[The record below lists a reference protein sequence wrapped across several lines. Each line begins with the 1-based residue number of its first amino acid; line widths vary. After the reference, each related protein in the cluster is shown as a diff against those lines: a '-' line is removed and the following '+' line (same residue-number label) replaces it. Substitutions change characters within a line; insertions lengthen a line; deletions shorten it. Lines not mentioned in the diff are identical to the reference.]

1 MHGQFPNQK
10 NKPMIRLL
18 VFLFA
23 SLGSSLAFSQLEAA
37 RNADVAYGHHHINT
51 TNVEAH
57 RHFWVEGLGG
67 KIAEIGST
75 RREVIAFPNVL
86 VLFSER
92 EHSGGSRGSV
102 VNHVGFE
109 TQDIEADVARL
120 IELGYSMI
128 SREELPAVYEVSNGI
143 ARRPGG
149 NTIAYVLGPDDLKVE
164 LIENTNIDHP
174 IQMHHIHWAHPEGAA
189 MQQWYLEH
197 FGGIEGTRIGQP
209 AIDLPGVN
217 LTYGPGDADVAPTQ
231 GRAFD
236 HIGFEVN
243 DLQNFVAEL
252 ERKGITMDRGYTEV
266 ASLGIAIAF
275 LTDPW
280 GTYIELTEGLDTDL

>member
-1 MHGQFPNQK
+1 MSRF
-10 NKPMIRLL
+10 LL
-18 VFLFA
+18 VFCACLATTPLFA
-23 SLGSSLAFSQLEAA
+23 QLEAA
-37 RNADVAYGHHHINT
+37 RGAAVAYGHHHINT
-51 TNVEAH
+51 KNLDQQ
-57 RHFWVEGLGG
+57 RRFWVEGLGG
-67 KIAEIGST
+67 RVAEIGSA

-92 EHSGGSRGSV
+92 EHSGGTRDSV

-109 TQDIEADVARL
+109 TRDIEADVARL
-120 IELGYSMI
+120 VELGYTMI
-128 SREELPAVYEVSNGI
+128 SREELPAVYEVTGGI

-164 LIENTNIDHP
+164 LIENTSIGHP
-174 IQMHHIHWAHPEGAA
+174 IQMHHIHWAHPEGEA

-197 FGGIEGTRIGQP
+197 FGGIAGTRIGQP

-217 LTYGPGDADVAPTQ
+217 LTYGPGAADVAATQ
-231 GRAFD
+231 GRALD

-243 DLQNFVAEL
+243 NLEAFVAEL
-252 ERKGITMDRGYTEV
+252 ESKGVTMDRGYTKV

-280 GTYIELTEGLDTDL
+280 GSYIELTEGLDSEL